1 MNLKLTQ
8 TVDQAKLTLYWNDTI
23 IYSGIDSSIESNFE
37 SNDGWNCLI
46 IECERL
52 SPSNNYGKVIVNE
65 ILINGTNEWPVDA
78 GTAIINIPFCFSQGF
93 FYTEYGSDY
102 LSYDTI
108 HTNSYQRIF
117 FKISNDKI
125 VDHYYDRGPENPEA
139 YNIHSTQNLTSQ
151 KLDPN
156 KYHLI
161 WSDVY
166 KKYVHRLV
174 HQDHCIFYVDLSKL
188 DTFSSKWLGVR
199 IETTK
204 SALAENQAR
213 YPTEHFPIGSD
224 FLTDLSGFKNWPFY
238 HVFGAYHNRPL
249 PKELLDL
256 ILEIV

>member
-1 MNLKLTQ
+1 M
-8 TVDQAKLTLYWNDTI
+8 
-23 IYSGIDSSIESNFE
+23 
-37 SNDGWNCLI
+37 I

-52 SPSNNYGKVIVNE
+52 SPLNNHGKITVNN
-65 ILINGTNEWPVDA
+65 ILINGTNEWPVNA
-78 GTAIINIPFCFSQGF
+78 GLATINIPFCFSQGF
-93 FYTEYGSDY
+93 FYTEHSHDY
-102 LSYDTI
+102 LSYDII

-117 FKISNDKI
+117 FKISDDKI
-125 VDHYYDRGPENPEA
+125 VDHYYDRGSENTQT

-151 KLDPN
+151 KLDPK

-174 HQDHCIFYVDLSKL
+174 YQDHCIFYADPSKS
-188 DTFSSKWLGVR
+188 DTFSSKWFGVR

-204 SALAENQAR
+204 SALAENLAR
-213 YPTEHFPIGSD
+213 HPTEHFPTGSD
-224 FLTDLSGFKNWPFY
+224 FLDDLSGFKIWPFY
-238 HVFGAYHNRPL
+238 HVFGAYYNRPL